1 MRVWAR
7 SCIDSSIFVNPL
19 ERNES
24 GPIKT
29 AGQSTGSRSRTG
41 SIKLSLA
48 CGKLTVAKALR
59 LKPVIHRDLGANR
72 DSKETKRTKAH
83 WQGDTGQRSATAGF
97 IEGAGRVGK
106 AARHQQPP
114 RSNPQAYP
122 GQSPLHLSTARAGRG
137 VTAD

>member
-41 SIKLSLA
+41 SITHSLG
-48 CGKLTVAKALR
+48 CRKG
-59 LKPVIHRDLGANR
+59 HRSEAPAHAGIAGT
-72 DSKETKRTKAH
+72 ETAV
-83 WQGDTGQRSATAGF
+83 S
-97 IEGAGRVGK
+97 
-106 AARHQQPP
+106 
-114 RSNPQAYP
+114 
-122 GQSPLHLSTARAGRG
+122 
-137 VTAD
+137 